1 MTNAQI
7 KKIEFQVA
15 RQIADIK
22 WDLANQIM
30 DLKLISKSSFRDL
43 DRLRNETPLDE
54 LIEKILDRIYQAEAM
69 SQAKHDAEQLRRERG
84 L

>member
-30 DLKLISKSSFRDL
+30 DLKLISKSAFRDL

-54 LIEKILDRIYQAEAM
+54 LIDNLTGGETLFF
-69 SQAKHDAEQLRRERG
+69 
-84 L
+84 